1 MGKAV
6 RFFMKDVLR
15 LIVDTDKAARLKVQK
30 AVDKRE
36 ALNESLT
43 KTKDEIYS
51 RYDEKAK
58 SLIKKESENAEA
70 EIKKEK
76 ASIDAETQRK
86 KQELNGLFEKEH
98 KSWEEHIVNAVISE

>member
-43 KTKDEIYS
+43 KIKDEIYS

-58 SLIKKESENAEA
+58 SLIKEESENAEA

>member
-6 RFFMKDVLR
+6 RFFMKDVLK

-43 KTKDEIYS
+43 KIKDEIYS

-76 ASIDAETQRK
+76 ASIDAEIQRK

-98 KSWEEHIVNAVISE
+98 KAWEEHIVNAVISE

>member
-36 ALNESLT
+36 ALNESLI

>member
-6 RFFMKDVLR
+6 RFFMKDVLK
-15 LIVDTDKAARLKVQK
+15 LMVDTDKAARLKVQK

-43 KTKDEIYS
+43 KIKDEIYS

-58 SLIKKESENAEA
+58 SLIKKESENDKDKIVGIG
-70 EIKKEK
+70 EI
-76 ASIDAETQRK
+76 ITPR
-86 KQELNGLFEKEH
+86 GLFANLVE
-98 KSWEEHIVNAVISE
+98 VFRVLR

>member
-1 MGKAV
+1 M

-30 AVDKRE
+30 AVDERE

-58 SLIKKESENAEA
+58 SLIKEERENAEA
-70 EIKKEK
+70 EIKKGKSEHRCRDREEK
-76 ASIDAETQRK
+76 AGA
-86 KQELNGLFEKEH
+86 
-98 KSWEEHIVNAVISE
+98 

>member
-43 KTKDEIYS
+43 KIKDEI
-51 RYDEKAK
+51 
-58 SLIKKESENAEA
+58 
-70 EIKKEK
+70 
-76 ASIDAETQRK
+76 
-86 KQELNGLFEKEH
+86 
-98 KSWEEHIVNAVISE
+98 

>member
-43 KTKDEIYS
+43 KIKDEIYS

-58 SLIKKESENAEA
+58 SLIKEESDYKLWQEEA
-70 EIKKEK
+70 LF
-76 ASIDAETQRK
+76 SQR
-86 KQELNGLFEKEH
+86 
-98 KSWEEHIVNAVISE
+98 VISKYGNNDINLKSKFLTSSLKISKISILTS